1 MADDPNEDTWLYG
14 SNPEPPNEGDERPLG
29 SDDQMTGDSTDA
41 KPSPD
46 NDDVNG
52 DSKDE
57 DETDEHKPEADLE
70 DNKQDDGTE
79 KSVDEKNTTKES
91 DANGNESEIDS
102 DEEDDDINVVIGDI
116 TTGST
121 YNIKQRAV
129 LATGGAPGT
138 APEKKQA
145 PGKFSIDEFEC
156 VGTISG
162 VPAHEFSI
170 DSLDEKPWRKPGADI
185 TDYFN
190 YGFNEDTWRAYCE
203 RQKQMRLNESGV
215 GLQGLSA
222 GLGGGPGQNGM
233 FFFVKCIPHDLCL
246 FF

>member
-14 SNPEPPNEGDERPLG
+14 SNPEPPNDDADEGQSG
-29 SDDQMTGDSTDA
+29 SDEQMTTDV
-41 KPSPD
+41 KPST
-46 NDDVNG
+46 NNEDVNG
-52 DSKDE
+52 DSKNE
-57 DETDEHKPEADLE
+57 DGTDEHKPETDSEENKHE
-70 DNKQDDGTE
+70 DDTE
-79 KSVDEKNTTKES
+79 KSVGEENAAKEN

-162 VPAHEFSI
+162 VPAHEYSI

-222 GLGGGPGQNGM
+222 GLAGGPGQGVYLLIIYAN
-233 FFFVKCIPHDLCL
+233 
-246 FF
+246 

>member
-1 MADDPNEDTWLYG
+1 MDAAKDD
-14 SNPEPPNEGDERPLG
+14 GDEDNEWPD
-29 SDDQMTGDSTDA
+29 SDD
-41 KPSPD
+41 
-46 NDDVNG
+46 ND
-52 DSKDE
+52 
-57 DETDEHKPEADLE
+57 
-70 DNKQDDGTE
+70 
-79 KSVDEKNTTKES
+79 
-91 DANGNESEIDS
+91 
-102 DEEDDDINVVIGDI
+102 DDDINVVIGDI
-116 TTGST
+116 KSGST
-121 YNIKQRAV
+121 YNIKQRPPLLGPGGTTV
-129 LATGGAPGT
+129 LPD
-138 APEKKQA
+138 KSKQA

-222 GLGGGPGQNGM
+222 GLPPSHRMMDPRGDRMAMGGGGGDRGDRGGPDRRDDMGYRGGDGHGM
-233 FFFVKCIPHDLCL
+233 SGGFMRRSGPPMGRKVGSAFHIRLTID
-246 FF
+246 

>member
-14 SNPEPPNEGDERPLG
+14 SNPEPPNDGDPDDRASG
-29 SDDQMTGDSTDA
+29 SDEQMAGDSTDV
-41 KPSPD
+41 KPSTT
-46 NDDVNG
+46 DD
-52 DSKDE
+52 DAKEE
-57 DETDEHKPEADLE
+57 DATDEHKPEANAE
-70 DNKQDDGTE
+70 EKKQNDDTE
-79 KSVDEKNTTKES
+79 KSDGEKNAAKES

-129 LATGGAPGT
+129 LAGGAPGT

-222 GLGGGPGQNGM
+222 GLAGGPGQNGRYLL
-233 FFFVKCIPHDLCL
+233 IIYAN
-246 FF
+246 

>member
-14 SNPEPPNEGDERPLG
+14 SNPEPPNEGDADERPMG
-29 SDDQMTGDSTDA
+29 SDEESE
-41 KPSPD
+41 KPSTNTD
-46 NDDVNG
+46 DVVNDD
-52 DSKDE
+52 DA
-57 DETDEHKPEADLE
+57 TDENKPEINADE
-70 DNKQDDGTE
+70 KKQDDDTE
-79 KSVDEKNTTKES
+79 KLVDEKS

-121 YNIKQRAV
+121 YNIKQRAI

-233 FFFVKCIPHDLCL
+233 YFLIIYAT
-246 FF
+246 

>member
-14 SNPEPPNEGDERPLG
+14 SNPEPPNVDDADEGISG
-29 SDDQMTGDSTDA
+29 SEELITTDV
-41 KPSPD
+41 KPST
-46 NDDVNG
+46 NIDDVNG

-57 DETDEHKPEADLE
+57 DATDAKPEADSEEKKE
-70 DNKQDDGTE
+70 DDDAE
-79 KSVDEKNTTKES
+79 KSVDEKNTAKES

-222 GLGGGPGQNGM
+222 GLAGGPGQNGM
-233 FFFVKCIPHDLCL
+233 YIFL
-246 FF
+246 